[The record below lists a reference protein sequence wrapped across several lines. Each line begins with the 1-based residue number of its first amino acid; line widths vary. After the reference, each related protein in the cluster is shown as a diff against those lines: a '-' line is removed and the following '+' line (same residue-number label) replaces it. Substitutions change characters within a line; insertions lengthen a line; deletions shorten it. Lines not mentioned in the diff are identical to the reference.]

1 MVYQSSKEGGEHT
14 MAKTHHLICSKTR
27 WQGREAYTLSN
38 GLLQMVNLTGGGH
51 IAEIRF
57 TDGSGFPTLNPLW
70 IPNWKG
76 IEPFQYRAKAHAKR
90 YGPITE
96 GKLLSGIAGH
106 NICLDYFGP
115 PSEEE
120 AAQGLSTHGEAPSLK
135 WRKSSTRL
143 RAGQLS
149 LTLSVRLPEAGL
161 HFSREIEMRAGE
173 PVVYLKETVTNE
185 RKLDHFFHWTQHVTL
200 ALPFVAPEDGRVF
213 MSATKGI
220 TSPAGYGGKALLESG
235 KEFQWPLAPA
245 SSRGEVD
252 LSYCLIKKGLGII
265 GSLLLD
271 PARDMQFVAALNTR
285 HRVLFAYCFHRADY
299 PWVTIWEENCAR
311 ENPPWN
317 GRAQTRG
324 LEFGSAPLPVTRRE
338 AFNRGPILGTP
349 TFSTVPARGRLT
361 IPYVAFLA
369 HLPEGFSEV
378 RDIRLGKNEILVQG
392 RELDQ
397 VVSLPASGLAAARL
411 A

>member
-1 MVYQSSKEGGEHT
+1 
-14 MAKTHHLICSKTR
+14 
-27 WQGREAYTLSN
+27 
-38 GLLQMVNLTGGGH
+38 MVNLTGGGH

-57 TDGSGFPTLNPLW
+57 TDGSGLPTLNPLW
-70 IPNWKG
+70 LPNWKSM
-76 IEPFQYRAKAHAKR
+76 EPFQYRARAHAKR
-90 YGPITE
+90 YGPTHE

-106 NICLDYFGP
+106 NICLDYFGG

-135 WRKSSTRL
+135 WRKSGARL

-161 HFSREIEMRAGE
+161 EFSREIGMRARE
-173 PVVYLKETVTNE
+173 SVVYLRETVTNE
-185 RKLDHFFHWTQHVTL
+185 RKLDHFFHWTQHATL
-200 ALPFVAPEDGRVF
+200 APPFLTPEDGRVF

-220 TSPAGYGGKALLESG
+220 TSPSGYDGKALLESG

-245 SSRGEVD
+245 SAGGEVD
-252 LSYCLIKKGLGII
+252 LSHCLIQQGLGII
-265 GSLLLD
+265 ASLLLD

-285 HRVLFAYCFHRADY
+285 HRLLFAYCFRRADY

-311 ENPPWN
+311 EKPPWN

-338 AFNRGPILGTP
+338 AFARGPIFGTP

-361 IPYVAFLA
+361 IAYLAFLA

-378 RDIRLGKNEILVQG
+378 RDLSLSKNEILVQG
-392 RELDQ
+392 REPDQ
-397 VVSLPASGLAAARL
+397 VVTLPASGLAAAGL

>member
-1 MVYQSSKEGGEHT
+1 
-14 MAKTHHLICSKTR
+14 MAKAKHLISR
-27 WQGREAYTLSN
+27 IPWQGREAYMLSN
-38 GLLQMVNLTGGGH
+38 SLLQMTNLTGGGH
-51 IAEIRF
+51 IAELRF
-57 TDGSGFPTLNPLW
+57 ADGSGFPTLNPLW

-76 IEPFQYRAKAHAKR
+76 IEPFQYRTKAHAKR
-90 YGPITE
+90 YGPTTE

-135 WRKSSTRL
+135 WRKSSARL
-143 RAGQLS
+143 TSRQLS
-149 LTLSVRLPEAGL
+149 LTLSVHLPEAGL
-161 HFSREIEMRAGE
+161 QFSREIEMRGGE
-173 PVVYLKETVTNE
+173 SVVYLKETVTNK

-200 ALPFVAPEDGRVF
+200 APPFLTSEDGRVF

-220 TSPAGYGGKALLESG
+220 ANPSGYGGKALLEPG
-235 KEFQWPLAPA
+235 KEFQWPNAPA
-245 SSRGEVD
+245 SAGGEVD
-252 LSYCLIKKGLGII
+252 LSHCFIRSGLGII
-265 GSLLLD
+265 ASIVMD

-285 HRVLFAYCFHRADY
+285 HRLLFAYCFRRADY

-311 ENPPWN
+311 ENVPWN
-317 GRAQTRG
+317 GRTQTRG

-338 AFNRGPILGTP
+338 AFARGPIFGTP
-349 TFSTVPARGRLT
+349 TFSTVPARGQLT

-378 RDIRLGKNEILVQG
+378 RDVRLGKNQILVQG
-392 RELDQ
+392 RETDQ
-397 VVSLPASGLAAARL
+397 VVTLPASGLAAVGL
-411 A
+411 AGQ

>member
-1 MVYQSSKEGGEHT
+1 MEYTPLKEGGERD
-14 MAKTHHLICSKTR
+14 MAKAQHPVCSKTQ

-51 IAEIRF
+51 VAELHF
-57 TDGSGFPTLNPLW
+57 AEGSGFPTLNPLW

-76 IEPFQYRAKAHAKR
+76 IEPFQYRTKAHVKR
-90 YGPITE
+90 YGPMLE

-115 PSEEE
+115 PSEAE

-135 WRKSSTRL
+135 WRKTSARL
-143 RAGQLS
+143 TARQLS

-161 HFSREIEMRAGE
+161 QFSREIEMRAGE
-173 PVVYLKETVTNE
+173 SVVYLKETVTNE
-185 RKLDHFFHWTQHVTL
+185 RKLDHFFHWTQHATL
-200 ALPFVAPEDGRVF
+200 APPFVAPEDGRVF

-220 TSPAGYGGKALLESG
+220 TSPGGYGGKALLESG
-235 KEFQWPLAPA
+235 REFQWPLAPA
-245 SSRGEVD
+245 STGGEVD
-252 LSYCLIKKGLGII
+252 LSRCLIKKGLGII
-265 GSLLLD
+265 ASLLLD
-271 PARDMQFVAALNTR
+271 PARDVQFVGALNTR
-285 HRVLFAYCFHRADY
+285 HRLLFAYCFRRTDY

-317 GRAQTRG
+317 GQAQTRG

-338 AFNRGPILGTP
+338 AFTRGPIFGTP

-361 IPYVAFLA
+361 IPYVAFMV
-369 HLPEGFSEV
+369 HLPEGLSEV
-378 RDIRLGKNEILVQG
+378 RDISLGKNQILVQG
-392 RELDQ
+392 REPDQ
-397 VVSLPASGLAAARL
+397 AVTVPASGLVAAGL